1 MHIYSFTNFFY
12 CSDFFV
18 IYTFLDKDDL
28 YTPEIFSETQKL
40 GEEKSKKSK
49 KTTSCLWESSSPFQ
63 LDENHN
69 NDSFENFKQENK
81 TGAYLGNMSMN
92 IVRKTKIPTNNFW
105 KKFIGKNEKAH
116 VEKTQIDQNMEKT
129 ERAGGNGREE
139 KKDLKELI
147 CDITNLN
154 ERMSRL
160 EKIILEKDEKM
171 EKLSMKYRK
180 LKTNNLI
187 LQQNIKLLQNQ
198 TNSNLLPQENKIE
211 SGNGKTIKLL
221 NDFEI
226 LLRKSILSSTFD
238 FKSKKNSNSLKNA
251 GNYYEALK
259 FYEKAIIPIKEKLL
273 LSRKNEPN
281 SEEKRNIEIMRDM
294 VDKFK

>member
-1 MHIYSFTNFFY
+1 M
-12 CSDFFV
+12 
-18 IYTFLDKDDL
+18 
-28 YTPEIFSETQKL
+28 
-40 GEEKSKKSK
+40 KKK
-49 KTTSCLWESSSPFQ
+49 KMASCLWESFNTLQ
-63 LDENHN
+63 VDENYN
-69 NDSFENFKQENK
+69 NASFENLKPEHK
-81 TGAYLGNMSMN
+81 TGAYLANMN
-92 IVRKTKIPTNNFW
+92 IARKMKIPTNNFW
-105 KKFIGKNEKAH
+105 KKFIGKNEKTEKIQTDKTDKSDKN
-116 VEKTQIDQNMEKT
+116 VEKTQRLQEN
-129 ERAGGNGREE
+129 RREE
-139 KKDLKELI
+139 KNELNELKSE
-147 CDITNLN
+147 ITNLN

-160 EKIILEKDEKM
+160 EKIMLEKDGKM

-198 TNSNLLPQENKIE
+198 ANVSLITQENKFE
-211 SGNGKTIKLL
+211 NGNEKIIKTL
-221 NDFEI
+221 NEFEI

-273 LSRKNEPN
+273 LSKKNEPN

-294 VDKFK
+294 VNKFK

>member
-1 MHIYSFTNFFY
+1 
-12 CSDFFV
+12 
-18 IYTFLDKDDL
+18 
-28 YTPEIFSETQKL
+28 
-40 GEEKSKKSK
+40 
-49 KTTSCLWESSSPFQ
+49 
-63 LDENHN
+63 
-69 NDSFENFKQENK
+69 
-81 TGAYLGNMSMN
+81 MN
-92 IVRKTKIPTNNFW
+92 VVRKMKIPTNNFW
-105 KKFIGKNEKAH
+105 KKFIGKSEKMH
-116 VEKTQIDQNMEKT
+116 FEKSQISKTDKNMEKT
-129 ERAGGNGREE
+129 EKLEGNE
-139 KKDLKELI
+139 KDAKNEFKELI
-147 CDITNLN
+147 SEIKNLN

-171 EKLSMKYRK
+171 ERLSMKYRK

-198 TNSNLLPQENKIE
+198 ANNSLLLQENKNE

-226 LLRKSILSSTFD
+226 LLRKSILSTSFD
-238 FKSKKNSNSLKNA
+238 FKSKKNSNCLKNA